1 MERAITM
8 ETKKIIVSGLVQGV
22 GFRWATQ
29 LVAKDMQINGT
40 VKNLPDGTVEIIAQ
54 GDPLQ
59 LSSFLSKVKACPTP
73 AGRVDHIKV
82 ENYPTSNN
90 FHSFNVV
97 Y

>member
-1 MERAITM
+1 M

-22 GFRWATQ
+22 GFRWSTQ
-29 LVAKDMQINGT
+29 LVAKDMHITGT
-40 VKNLPDGTVEIIAQ
+40 VKNMANGNVEIIAQ

-59 LSSFLSKVKACPTP
+59 LSHFISKVKACPTP
-73 AGRVDHIKV
+73 AGRVDQIDV
-82 ENYPTSNN
+82 QDLPTSDT